1 MLRVGPGGELPMM
14 PEEPAAPDLSAAV
27 AEPMMESGAEGMGGM
42 VDPTVARY
50 LGPNDRCGACVHF
63 MEGARSSSDL
73 NSTASNTG
81 TCEIVAGPIDPMG
94 VCSLFT
100 PDIESVEEPVENV
113 PTEMTE
119 EAPEGEVY

>member
-50 LGPNDRCGACVHF
+50 LGPNDRCGSCVHF
-63 MEGARSSSDL
+63 MEP
-73 NSTASNTG
+73 G

-100 PDIESVEEPVENV
+100 PDIESVEEPVEDI
-113 PTEMTE
+113 PTDAPITEE